1 MNGKDNAFLWACQDN
16 SDGECLTEKFG
27 IRLKDAEEAKDFQS
41 HFEAAQLFNVKAKK
55 GDTDIVLAPKV
66 EDIKE
71 VMDNPDEN
79 IHHEEGDD

>member
-1 MNGKDNAFLWACQDN
+1 MSYISPLLFYMKKTTPKRGIN
-16 SDGECLTEKFG
+16 S
-27 IRLKDAEEAKDFQS
+27 
-41 HFEAAQLFNVKAKK
+41 K
-55 GDTDIVLAPKV
+55 GSKGVIDLSKHEIMDSPKV

>member
-16 SDGECLTEKFG
+16 SDGEVLTEKLG
-27 IRLKDAEEAKDFQS
+27 IRLKDAEEAKDFKS
-41 HFEAAQLFNVKAKK
+41 HFEAAQLFNLKAKK
-55 GDTDIVLAPKV
+55 GDTDLVMAAKV

-79 IHHEEGDD
+79 IHHEEADD